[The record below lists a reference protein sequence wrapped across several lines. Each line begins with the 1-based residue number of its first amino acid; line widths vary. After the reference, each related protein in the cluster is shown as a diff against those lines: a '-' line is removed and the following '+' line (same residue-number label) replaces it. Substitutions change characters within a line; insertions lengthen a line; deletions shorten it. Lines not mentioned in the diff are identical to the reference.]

1 MAPHVLVVY
10 NQPLLP
16 EAHPESE
23 SEREVLETT
32 EAVCQA
38 LTAASFR
45 VSRLA
50 VGRDPVA
57 LAEGV
62 RRHGPDIV
70 FNLFEGLGDDSATE
84 ATFAGLLEWLGVP
97 FTGSTGQTIGLS
109 RSKPLAKHV
118 LYAAG
123 LPTPDF
129 FVVDTATDSRLQ
141 RGVSSLKSV
150 VRPGNL
156 GWPVI
161 VKAANQDASVGIDQ
175 GSVVTG
181 LGQLRKRVALLLERY
196 GPPVLVEQYI
206 DGRELTVGVVE
217 VPALRALPPSEFMF
231 KPRDGTAWRI
241 VTYDAKWRVG
251 SVDFQHTPFCERA
264 SVMPELQERLHNLA
278 LRAYR
283 VLGVRDYGRVDFR
296 VAASGEVF
304 ILEANPNPDLSPE
317 AALADGVLAA
327 GTSHADFVV
336 QLARRALAR
345 KGRGPRSG
353 LEGDH
358 RSPVWASQP
367 TSVTRPVD
375 TGRN

>member
-1 MAPHVLVVY
+1 VY

-16 EAHPESE
+16 PAHAEAE

-32 EAVCQA
+32 ESVCQA
-38 LTAASFR
+38 LTAAGFR
-45 VSRLA
+45 LSRLP
-50 VGRDPVA
+50 VGRDPGA
-57 LAEGV
+57 LVEGV
-62 RRHGPDIV
+62 RRHGPDGI
-70 FNLFEGLGDDSATE
+70 FNLFEGLGDDSSTE

-97 FTGSTGQTIGLS
+97 FTGSTGQTIGLA

-118 LYAAG
+118 LHAAG

-129 FVVDTATDSRLQ
+129 FVVETATDSRLQ
-141 RGVSSLKSV
+141 RGTSSLKSSI
-150 VRPGNL
+150 RRESL

-181 LGQLRKRVALLLERY
+181 WGALRKRVALLLERY

-217 VPALRALPPSEFMF
+217 MPELRALPPSEFVF
-231 KPRDGTAWRI
+231 KPRDGVSWPI

-251 SVDFQHTPFCERA
+251 SVDFQHTPFCEQA
-264 SVMPELQERLHNLA
+264 SVMPDLLQYLHELA

-296 VAASGEVF
+296 VTPTGEAF

-317 AALADGVLAA
+317 AALADGLKAA
-327 GTSHADFVV
+327 GTSHAEFVV
-336 QLARRALAR
+336 QLTRRALAR
-345 KGRGPRSG
+345 KGPGTRSG
-353 LEGDH
+353 QEADPRL
-358 RSPVWASQP
+358 PVWAPQAP
-367 TSVTRPVD
+367 GVTRPVD
-375 TGRN
+375 TGHN

>member
-1 MAPHVLVVY
+1 VY

-16 EAHPESE
+16 ETHPESE

-32 EAVCQA
+32 ESVCQA
-38 LTAASFR
+38 LVAAGFR
-45 VSRLA
+45 VSRLP
-50 VGRDPVA
+50 VGRDPA
-57 LAEGV
+57 ILAEGV
-62 RRHGPDIV
+62 RRHAPDVV

-84 ATFAGLLEWLGVP
+84 ATVAGLLEWLGVP

-118 LYAAG
+118 LHAAG

-129 FVVDTATDSRLQ
+129 FVVDAATDSRLQ
-141 RGVSSLKSV
+141 RGVSSLKSA

-156 GWPVI
+156 SWPVI

-181 LGQLRKRVALLLERY
+181 VGQLRKRVGLLLERY

-206 DGRELTVGVVE
+206 AGRELTVGVVE
-217 VPALRALPPSEFMF
+217 VPELRALPPSEFVF
-231 KPRDGTAWRI
+231 KPRDDATWQI
-241 VTYDAKWRVG
+241 VTYDAKWRVA
-251 SVDFQHTPFCERA
+251 SVDFQHTPFCKQA
-264 SVMPELQERLHNLA
+264 SVAPDLFERLHHLA

-296 VAASGEVF
+296 IASSGEAF
-304 ILEANPNPDLSPE
+304 ILEGNPNPDLSPE
-317 AALADGVLAA
+317 AALADGLEAA
-327 GTSHADFVV
+327 GTSHAEFVV

-345 KGRGPRSG
+345 QGRGLRSG
-353 LEGDH
+353 QESDR
-358 RSPVWASQP
+358 RSPVWTP
-367 TSVTRPVD
+367 PTTSVTRPVD